1 MAKMAKTLARK
12 GLHEGNGFGGY
23 TVGLIPAKLINQLA
37 RAPQVITSHMGFSA
51 GAVEIVRKD
60 YSVAGVLA
68 FFPAA
73 SITDIWGYDVP
84 PEARTRMDPAAPK
97 FTGK

>member
-12 GLHEGNGFGGY
+12 GLHEGCGFGGY
-23 TVGLIPAKLINQLA
+23 RIGLIPENLIDRLA
-37 RAPQVITSHMGFSA
+37 AAPQEIASQKGYRA

-84 PEARTRMDPAAPK
+84 PEARTRTDPAAPK